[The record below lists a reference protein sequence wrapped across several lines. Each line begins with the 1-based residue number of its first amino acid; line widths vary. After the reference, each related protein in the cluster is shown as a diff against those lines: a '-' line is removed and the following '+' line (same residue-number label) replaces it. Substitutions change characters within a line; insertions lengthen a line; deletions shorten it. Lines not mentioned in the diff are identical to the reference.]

1 MKITRDT
8 GRAPGE
14 ERQVYRRGAQPAA
27 PETPAENAEGPP
39 PPQRPPAEAAA
50 GPGRGGHP
58 RPAAPQ
64 SLRRGPGQ
72 SVHGRPPA
80 AGAAGGRGPKPPV
93 RRRRFP
99 IGLVIVLVMLALVAY
114 GGWQL
119 LKTLYQEV
127 DGAGENGEIQTITI
141 EQGSSVAD
149 IAAQLESSGIVQHGW
164 LFRYYTQ
171 YSGRAEGLQ
180 YGDFELY
187 PAWATT
193 ISSPPCPSR
202 RSAADHPRHH
212 PGRHHRP
219 WLLAQL
225 FVDQGLVDSVETFL
239 DCANGTDGSDF
250 SQYEFWNQIPDN
262 PDRLFKC
269 EGYLFPGDL

>member
-1 MKITRDT
+1 
-8 GRAPGE
+8 
-14 ERQVYRRGAQPAA
+14 
-27 PETPAENAEGPP
+27 
-39 PPQRPPAEAAA
+39 
-50 GPGRGGHP
+50 
-58 RPAAPQ
+58 
-64 SLRRGPGQ
+64 
-72 SVHGRPPA
+72 
-80 AGAAGGRGPKPPV
+80 
-93 RRRRFP
+93 
-99 IGLVIVLVMLALVAY
+99 MLALVAY

-119 LKTLYQEV
+119 LKLYQEV

-187 PAWATT
+187 PWHGLQRYHHRPVRAEG
-193 ISSPPCPSR
+193 PPP
-202 RSAADHPRHH
+202 DHPRHH
-212 PGRHHRP
+212 PGRHHRRGCG
-219 WLLAQL
+219 AA
-225 FVDQGLVDSVETFL
+225 VCGTRDTRSRVSVETFL

-269 EGYLFPGDL
+269 EGYLFPRPMSSSPTPRCMRSSTPSTPSSTPRPPT